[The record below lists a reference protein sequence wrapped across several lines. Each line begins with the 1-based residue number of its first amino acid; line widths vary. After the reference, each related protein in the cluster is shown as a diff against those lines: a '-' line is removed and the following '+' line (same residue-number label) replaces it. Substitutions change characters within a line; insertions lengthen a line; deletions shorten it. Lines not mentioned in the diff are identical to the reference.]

1 MTIRGVRPYITGMNE
16 DRDVAVRTDFPGDLH
31 WYDLPDDE
39 AELELEER
47 PSASRRPW
55 CAGRRPRRSLTPP
68 RRDGNVQR
76 KVIVRAQPRPVA

>member
-55 CAGRRPRRSLTPP
+55 WRRSATPALT
-68 RRDGNVQR
+68 D
-76 KVIVRAQPRPVA
+76 AAEA